1 MRNLVRF
8 FDLAALICF
17 CVMMACV
24 LVEVVARNVIKL
36 PTTWVEELSRLLF
49 IWTIFLGSASAWYR
63 GSHIII
69 NVLPRRLSDRPRLIL
84 KLVIELGT
92 FIFLACT
99 WGGAIYMMAY
109 NYEATSTALE
119 ISISYFYLG
128 LFIGITGIIIF
139 HVRQIAGTVA
149 SLKANL
155 ALE

>member
-1 MRNLVRF
+1 MRNLVRS

-69 NVLPRRLSDRPRLIL
+69 NILPRRLNDRPKLIL
-84 KLVIELGT
+84 KLGIELGT
-92 FIFLACT
+92 MVFLVCT
-99 WGGAIYMMAY
+99 WGGAIYMMLY
-109 NYEATSTALE
+109 NYEAVSTALE

-128 LFIGITGIIIF
+128 LFIGVTGIIIF
-139 HVRQIAGTVA
+139 HVRQIAGTI
-149 SLKANL
+149 ANL
-155 ALE
+155 KENLAKQ

>member
-1 MRNLVRF
+1 MRNLVRS

-69 NVLPRRLSDRPRLIL
+69 NILPRRLSDRPKLIL
-84 KLVIELGT
+84 KLIIELGT
-92 FIFLACT
+92 MIFLLCT
-99 WGGAIYMMAY
+99 WGGAIYMMLY
-109 NYEATSTALE
+109 NYEAVSTALE

-128 LFIGITGIIIF
+128 LFIGVTGIIIF
-139 HVRQIAGTVA
+139 HVQQVAGTI
-149 SLKANL
+149 ANL
-155 ALE
+155 KENLAKQ

>member
-1 MRNLVRF
+1 MRNLVRLY
-8 FDLAALICF
+8 DLMALICF
-17 CVMMACV
+17 CAMMACV
-24 LVEVVARNVIKL
+24 LTEVFARNVIKL

-69 NVLPRRLSDRPRLIL
+69 NVLPRRLSDRPRRIL
-84 KLVIELGT
+84 KLVVELGT
-92 FIFLACT
+92 LIFLVCT
-99 WGGAIYMMAY
+99 WGGAIYMMVY

-128 LFIGITGIIIF
+128 LFIGVTGIIIF
-139 HVRQIAGTVA
+139 HVRQIARTVA
-149 SLKANL
+149 SLKADL